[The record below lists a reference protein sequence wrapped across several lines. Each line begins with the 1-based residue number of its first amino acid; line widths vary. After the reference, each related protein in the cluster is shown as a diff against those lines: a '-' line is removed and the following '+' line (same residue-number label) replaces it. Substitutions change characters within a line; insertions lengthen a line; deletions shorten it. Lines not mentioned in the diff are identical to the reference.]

1 MEEMSDPEVMEQA
14 CQLCHRPNLDQDIYG
29 LWQQHQDVCFHAC
42 CVYFTSGLTPVGFS
56 GDIPAFRLSAIRRAI
71 RQSAEKLCFVCG
83 GSGASIT
90 CQESGCERS
99 FHLPCATRGRC
110 VTQYFEQYR
119 AFCSRH
125 RPQQAVLRDPEPG
138 TDCLLCLEDVGDRQ
152 SFRTMVCPVCQHA
165 WFHRDC
171 IQGHALQAGISAFR
185 CLLCRDKDQFQQEM
199 LRMGIR
205 IPRRP
210 PEWETAQEFAALMER
225 HSQCDAQHCL
235 CPGGRGQAEEEGPW
249 QLLLCSSCAAEG
261 THRCCSQLEDSTAQ
275 WECHGC
281 AGPSN
286 ASSATLQEAGAS
298 TPRQPTQA
306 SSRAS
311 EAGEGCSSPS
321 GPMRLRDRSRL
332 QRRAQN
338 PYSRPGRRSSGA
350 SSELA
355 GASSELAAPSTA
367 SELPSGPSSPAPSL
381 ESSSRQSRPGPQ
393 RLRERSC
400 PRRGAQ
406 APYRRPSHRRRRR

>member
-1 MEEMSDPEVMEQA
+1 MAA
-14 CQLCHRPNLDQDIYG
+14 CQLCRQANAGQDIYG
-29 LWQQHQDVCFHAC
+29 PWQQHRDVCFHAC
-42 CVYFTSGLTPVGFS
+42 CV
-56 GDIPAFRLSAIRRAI
+56 
-71 RQSAEKLCFVCG
+71 LCFVCG

-90 CQESGCERS
+90 CEEMGCERC

-125 RPQQAVLRDPEPG
+125 RPQQAVQRDPEPD
-138 TDCLLCLEDVGDRQ
+138 TDCLLCLENVGARK
-152 SFRTMVCPVCQHA
+152 SFTTMVCPVCQHA

-171 IQGHALQAGISAFR
+171 IQGHALQAGTSAFQ
-185 CLLCRDKDQFQQEM
+185 CLLCRDKDRFQQEM

-210 PEWETAQEFAALMER
+210 PEWETVQEFAALMER
-225 HSQCDAQHCL
+225 HSQCDAQPCL
-235 CPGGRGQAEEEGPW
+235 CPGGRRQAEEEGPW

-261 THRCCSQLEDSTAQ
+261 THQYCSQLDDSTAQ

-286 ASSATLQEAGAS
+286 ASSATLEEAGPS
-298 TPRQPTQA
+298 TPRQPTPA

-338 PYSRPGRRSSGA
+338 PYSRPGRRSC
-350 SSELA
+350 

-367 SELPSGPSSPAPSL
+367 SELPSGSSSPAPSL

>member
-1 MEEMSDPEVMEQA
+1 MLYSFQ
-14 CQLCHRPNLDQDIYG
+14 
-29 LWQQHQDVCFHAC
+29 
-42 CVYFTSGLTPVGFS
+42 
-56 GDIPAFRLSAIRRAI
+56 
-71 RQSAEKLCFVCG
+71 LCFVCG

-125 RPQQAVLRDPEPG
+125 RPQQAVLRDPEPD

-152 SFRTMVCPVCQHA
+152 SYRTMVCPVCQHA

-171 IQGHALQAGISAFR
+171 IQGHALQAGTSAFR

-275 WECHGC
+275 WEC
-281 AGPSN
+281 
-286 ASSATLQEAGAS
+286 
-298 TPRQPTQA
+298 
-306 SSRAS
+306 
-311 EAGEGCSSPS
+311 
-321 GPMRLRDRSRL
+321 
-332 QRRAQN
+332 
-338 PYSRPGRRSSGA
+338 
-350 SSELA
+350 
-355 GASSELAAPSTA
+355 
-367 SELPSGPSSPAPSL
+367 
-381 ESSSRQSRPGPQ
+381 
-393 RLRERSC
+393 
-400 PRRGAQ
+400 
-406 APYRRPSHRRRRR
+406 